1 MKLTA
6 KPHPRGDRLASLVV
20 MPVLIG
26 LALTPSLGSAQ
37 GFFNS
42 APAAGVAEFLPP
54 PRSVRQQIREANDAL
69 QQERFSDAV
78 VRLGDLL
85 RRLSQDNLPETAQD
99 YFLNRASL
107 GEPQN
112 GLPGRSADE
121 IADEADADEV
131 LEGGLED
138 ATTVMRQVREMIG
151 RLPERAMEVYEL
163 RYGPLAAKILSEAE
177 PARDWY
183 ALEQVR
189 REFFHTEAGY
199 RATYLLATREWL
211 LGNPLAVSLLLDDL
225 VVLPRAVEQLGDE
238 ILWMHAGACLL
249 AERPLPGP
257 VSLPADF
264 VDTRSDASL
273 TPDEVSAEW
282 ESAVRLRFSELAFAI
297 DPLAEDF
304 PYLGGRPNRSGF
316 SEGEMPLSNARW
328 MLETSG
334 SPRQERM
341 IEAETAQLKA
351 TGQLPP
357 PSWMP
362 LRVGDQ
368 LLMRTTQRLI
378 GADFRTG
385 KRVWAYPWVEPPEE
399 RTVAD
404 NVEPAELREEEDPKD
419 ILTQRVWNDV
429 PYGQVSSDGRRAYMI
444 NDLGPIETERFS
456 PFGMRA
462 RSAVE
467 ASKNTLVALE
477 LATEGKLLWRVGAG
491 ETVPSSFAEAFF
503 LGPPLPVRGRLY
515 VMAEMAGEIV
525 LVCLN
530 PRDGS
535 EIWRQVLVSVEAS
548 GITTDPV
555 RRVAGAMPT
564 YHEGLLICPTGA
576 GVTVAVDLIDRTL
589 RWANEHP
596 RNLGFT
602 QNAFRQPVDV
612 PMSQLSQRWMTSV
625 AIGDGTSIALTP
637 VESDRMI
644 VVDAVTGIDR
654 FRPQPRGR
662 NLYLAGIRN
671 NQYLIVRA
679 DGVMALDL
687 QSGAEIWRTA
697 SDLMSPGQRVSGR
710 GVFGPSSYFLPTSH
724 DELIEIGLQSGRVL
738 GRRQTRYP
746 LGNLVAIDGELI
758 SQATATLAVA
768 YGEDSLRPNI
778 DRILTDDPDDVFAL
792 IRKAELLMENNQ
804 RDAALELL
812 GKARTLD
819 PENVDAIVLSVE
831 AMLGSLR
838 DQQEISAEDLETLRQ
853 LIDGPEQHAEL
864 LVLQIQ
870 RLLAPLQSEPSQTPI
885 SQGDL
890 SSALDL
896 LLELSL
902 LTIERPTLAGQQTAL
917 FSSPTRQ
924 FTLDAWLA
932 ARVAAIAAVAGDAT
946 LADFEERLDEQFQ
959 TRVRPNRMV
968 LSRVVEHFGTLDR
981 VIDPLQRILITQ
993 AQQRGDALATERLI
1007 WGPQMASDAAMMD
1020 LDTNSLLTLAQT
1032 YSDARWGEDRRY
1044 VGQILQQ
1051 RIQAPD
1057 ADPEEVRLVAEV
1069 LDQFR
1074 VRGAARPGP
1083 DRWPRG
1089 QVDLQWEAMRLPP
1102 TQALMP
1108 DRRYT
1113 RTTRLLGQ
1121 QTLGWRAIS
1130 DNNPLALLDHD
1141 GITHSIMVDGL
1152 TNRNSSD
1159 KEVTL
1164 SGGLMLVLTPS
1175 ELIAIDLFRA
1185 LARGTDEAVRWRQSL
1200 HPDGQT
1206 VAKRR
1211 SETSKFGDQI
1221 YRYVSNSPTANADDA
1236 QLRLGP
1242 VLGDRLFLLQG
1253 RELICY
1259 DVVTGTQIWR
1269 TQTSIP
1275 GSGVVAGDGRVA
1287 VLSERADQ
1295 VAYFDWYDGREITA
1309 KSLQVDSVAA
1319 TVGRHVLMI
1328 TKVDKQEG
1336 ETELDDPYMLEIVD
1350 GISRQ
1355 RVQSRIAS
1363 PINLTDEE
1371 RSTAHGELVGGRY
1384 MTLLDDQGHATIWDV
1399 LSGESI
1405 ADVTLPLRPRL
1416 AGLSVVQTQDRFF
1429 LMPRCELPPPPD
1441 VQGNIIT
1448 IPSGMSVEDVTSVHC
1463 VEVAPRV
1470 TQSPAQLAWSEVF
1483 DQARGVTTY
1492 QPWSTPM
1499 LTLVRRQTYIDNA
1512 ATRRH
1517 ELDVWALDVSSGKT
1531 LNELLGKNIG
1541 SRNVRIETQTRILP
1555 EQDQVFVA
1563 IQSQLLN
1570 YTFSDPRPPEETSRE
1585 TEPDETESGETES
1598 SETEANPPSPDDTP

>member
-6 KPHPRGDRLASLVV
+6 KPFRRGTRPMSPVV
-20 MPVLIG
+20 TLLMIG
-26 LALTPSLGSAQ
+26 LGLAPCACPAQ
-37 GFFNS
+37 GVFS
-42 APAAGVAEFLPP
+42 STPMSGIAEFLPP
-54 PRSVRQQIREANDAL
+54 PRSIRQQIREANEAL
-69 QQERFSDAV
+69 EQEQYSDAV
-78 VRLGDLL
+78 VRLGDLS
-85 RRLSQDNLPETAQD
+85 RRLAKETLPETAQD
-99 YFLNRASL
+99 YFLNRVS
-107 GEPQN
+107 
-112 GLPGRSADE
+112 PGAGRNVTAGQTDVDLADE
-121 IADEADADEV
+121 DGGDDAGGAISV
-131 LEGGLED
+131 L
-138 ATTVMRQVREMIG
+138 RRVRDMIG
-151 RLPERAMEVYEL
+151 QLPKPAMEVYEL
-163 RYGPLAAKILSEAE
+163 RYGPLAAKILSEAQ
-177 PARDWY
+177 PARDWKGV
-183 ALEQVR
+183 EQVR
-189 REFFHTEAGY
+189 REFFHTAAGY

-211 LGNPLAVSLLLDDL
+211 LGNALAASLLLDDV

-238 ILWMHAGACLL
+238 IIWMHAGACLL
-249 AERPLPGP
+249 AGRPLEPP
-257 VSLPADF
+257 TQLPSDF
-264 VDTRSDASL
+264 VATEADDPSAPPVVT
-273 TPDEVSAEW
+273 AEW
-282 ESAVRLRFSELAFAI
+282 ESAVRSRYSEMAFTI
-297 DPLAEDF
+297 DPPAESY

-316 SEGEMPLSNARW
+316 SEGEMPLSNPRW

-341 IEAETAQLKA
+341 IEAETAQLKSN
-351 TGQLPP
+351 GQLPP

-378 GADFRTG
+378 GADFQTG
-385 KRVWAYPWVEPPEE
+385 KRVWQYPWFDPPEE
-399 RTVAD
+399 LAVSGNED
-404 NVEPAELREEEDPKD
+404 SSELHQEEDPKD

-429 PYGQVSSDGRRAYMI
+429 PYGQVSSDGQRAYMI

-462 RSAVE
+462 RSAVQ
-467 ASKNTLVALE
+467 ASKNTLVALD
-477 LATEGKLLWRVGAG
+477 LATEGKLLWRRGSA
-491 ETVPSSFAEAFF
+491 ETVPSPFSEAFF

-515 VMAEMAGEIV
+515 VIAEMAGEIV

-535 EIWRQVLVSVEAS
+535 EVWRQVLVSVEAS

-602 QNAFRQPVDV
+602 QNAFRQPVDL

-625 AIGDGTSIALTP
+625 AIGHGTSIALTP

-644 VVDAVTGIDR
+644 VADAVTGIDR
-654 FRPQPRGR
+654 FRPQPRGK

-671 NQYLIVRA
+671 NQYVIVRA
-679 DGVMALDL
+679 DRVMAFDL
-687 QSGAEIWRTA
+687 QTGGEIWSTA
-697 SDLMSPGQRVSGR
+697 GDLMSPGQRVSGR
-710 GVFGPSSYFLPTSH
+710 GVFGASSYFLPTSN
-724 DELIEIGLQSGRVL
+724 DELIEIGLESGRVL
-738 GRRQTRYP
+738 ARRQTRYP
-746 LGNLVAIDGELI
+746 LGNLVVIDGELI

-768 YGEDSLRPNI
+768 YGEDSLRPSI
-778 DRILTDDPDDVFAL
+778 DRILADDPDDFFAI
-792 IRKAELLMENNQ
+792 IRKAELLLEDNE

-812 GKARTLD
+812 GKARTID
-819 PENVDAIVLSVE
+819 PDNVDAIVLSVE

-838 DQQEISAEDLETLRQ
+838 DQQEISAEDLATLRQ

-870 RLLAPLQSEPSQTPI
+870 RLLTPLQSDRSQTEI
-885 SQGDL
+885 SQSDL

-902 LTIERPTLAGQQTAL
+902 LTIERPTLADLSTTV
-917 FSSPTRQ
+917 FSDPTRQ
-924 FTLDAWLA
+924 FTLDAWLT
-932 ARVAAIAAVAGDAT
+932 ARVAEVAAAADDVT
-946 LADFEERLDEQFQ
+946 LVEFDERLREQLQ
-959 TRVRPNRMV
+959 TRGRPNRMI
-968 LSRVVEHFGTLDR
+968 LAQIVEHFAALDLA
-981 VIDPLQRILITQ
+981 IDGFQKVLF
-993 AQQRGDALATERLI
+993 AQSRQRGDALATERLI
-1007 WGPQMASDAAMMD
+1007 WGTQMATDAAMMD

-1032 YSDARWGEDRRY
+1032 YSGAGWGEDRRY

-1057 ADPEEVRLVAEV
+1057 ADPDEVRLIADV

-1074 VRGAARPGP
+1074 VRGAIRLGP
-1083 DRWPRG
+1083 ERWPRE
-1089 QVDLQWEAMRLPP
+1089 QVDLQWESTRLPQNP
-1102 TQALMP
+1102 ALMSN
-1108 DRRYT
+1108 RRYA
-1113 RTTRLLGQ
+1113 RTTRLMGQ

-1141 GITHSIMVDGL
+1141 GITHSIMVEGL

-1164 SGGLMLVLTPS
+1164 SGGLMIVLMPS

-1185 LARGTDEAVRWRQSL
+1185 LSPGTDDSVRWRQSL
-1200 HPDGQT
+1200 HPDGQA

-1221 YRYVSNSPTANADDA
+1221 YRYVSNSSTANADDA

-1253 RELICY
+1253 RALICY
-1259 DVVTGTQIWR
+1259 DVVTGKQVWR
-1269 TQTSIP
+1269 TQTGIP

-1295 VAYFDWYDGREITA
+1295 VAYFDWYDGREIT
-1309 KSLQVDSVAA
+1309 SEPLEVDSVMA
-1319 TVGRHVLMI
+1319 TTGRNVLMV
-1328 TKVDKQEG
+1328 TKYDQQEG
-1336 ETELDDPYMLEIVD
+1336 ETELYDPYMLEIVD

-1355 RVQSRIAS
+1355 RVRGRIAS
-1363 PINLTDEE
+1363 PINLTDDE
-1371 RSTAHGELVGGRY
+1371 RSTAQGELVDGRY

-1399 LSGESI
+1399 LSGEPI
-1405 ADVTLPLRPRL
+1405 ADLKIPLRPRL
-1416 AGLSVVQTQDRFF
+1416 SGLSVVYTQDRFL

-1441 VQGNIIT
+1441 VEGNIIT
-1448 IPSGMSVEDVTSVHC
+1448 IPSGMSVQDVTSVHC
-1463 VEVAPRV
+1463 VEVPEKE
-1470 TQSPAQLAWSEVF
+1470 TESPAQPAWSGVF

-1492 QPWSTPM
+1492 QPWLTPM
-1499 LTLVRRQTYIDNA
+1499 LMLVRRQTYRENA
-1512 ATRRH
+1512 ATKRN
-1517 ELDVWALDVSSGKT
+1517 ELDVWALDVTTGKT

-1541 SRNVRIETQTRILP
+1541 SRHVRIETQTRAVP
-1555 EQDQVFVA
+1555 QQNKVFVV
-1563 IQSQLLN
+1563 IQSQLLT
-1570 YTFSDPRPPEETSRE
+1570 YTFSDQAPGEEKNRE
-1585 TEPDETESGETES
+1585 TEPNETEPNETEP
-1598 SETEANPPSPDDTP
+1598 NDTP